1 MKINFNRFLGKPL
14 EYWMKVINKKI
25 DQNSEDVKHFQFG
38 ISFQNG
44 ESDFM
49 SAKDETDFYNKLD
62 GMIQSGD
69 DRGRANSITIS
80 LLNFKKLNGKGAPLP
95 MPKTVQELKSKKSVI
110 TIQDKQC
117 FAKSCLVMYY
127 KENLKNLSL

>member
-1 MKINFNRFLGKPL
+1 
-14 EYWMKVINKKI
+14 
-25 DQNSEDVKHFQFG
+25 
-38 ISFQNG
+38 
-44 ESDFM
+44 M
-49 SAKDETDFYNKLD
+49 SAKDETNFYNKLD

-95 MPKTVQELKSKKSVI
+95 MLKTVQELKSKKSVI
-110 TIQDKQC
+110 TIQDEQC

-127 KENLKNLSL
+127 KENASSTIYHNVHQDKRNRLTKEAIELMK